1 MDIGF
6 LTVLITVFA
15 LVALAVPGFLLGK
28 FKMLPENATKAFT
41 TFLLYACQ
49 PALTFMSFQKTNYEN
64 GIVEDMLF
72 SALLALVAHVVMIII
87 VLLIFNGKKGD
98 KHFNVVKFA
107 SVFGN
112 VGYMGLPFLQM
123 LFPGMPKVLIF
134 GAVIIAVFNL
144 LNWTIGIYM
153 LTGDKKFISLK
164 KAIINP
170 PFLAMII
177 ALPLFLILKK
187 PISMVGTGVIN
198 DILSKLM
205 SSVNFLGD
213 MVTPLSMAILGL
225 RLSEMNI
232 KEIFV
237 NSYAYISSTMK
248 LIVSPLI
255 TTAMC
260 LLLLALGVSEYVT
273 YAVFFTMA
281 MPSATSSLLLSEQ
294 FGGEPHT
301 ASACVLFSTIACIV
315 TIPLTYLLLN
325 NLAALIV

>member
-41 TFLLYACQ
+41 TFLLYGCQ

-64 GIVEDMLF
+64 GILNDMLY
-72 SALLALVAHVVMIII
+72 SALLTLVAHALMIFI
-87 VLLIFNGKKGD
+87 VLLIFKNKKGD

-123 LFPGMPKVLIF
+123 LFPGVPKVLIF

-144 LNWTIGIYM
+144 LNWTVGIYM
-153 LTGDKKFISLK
+153 LTGDKKFVSLK

-170 PFLAMII
+170 PFLAMIV

-187 PISMVGTGVIN
+187 PISAIGTGTLN
-198 DILSKLM
+198 EILSKLM

-213 MVTPLSMAILGL
+213 MVTPLSMTILGV
-225 RLSEMNI
+225 RLSEMKL

-237 NSYAYISSTMK
+237 NKYAYFSSTMK
-248 LIVSPLI
+248 LIVSPLV
-255 TTAMC
+255 TTGLC
-260 LLLLALGVSEYVT
+260 LGLLALGVSEYVA
-273 YAVFFTMA
+273 YAVFFAMA

-301 ASACVLFSTIACIV
+301 ASACVLFSTVVCIAS
-315 TIPLTYLLLN
+315 IPLTYLLLQ
-325 NLAALIV
+325 NLATLII